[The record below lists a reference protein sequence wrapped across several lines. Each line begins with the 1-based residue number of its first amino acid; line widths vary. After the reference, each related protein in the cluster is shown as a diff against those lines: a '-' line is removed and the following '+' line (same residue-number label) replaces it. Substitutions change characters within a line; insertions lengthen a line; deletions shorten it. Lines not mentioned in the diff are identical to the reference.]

1 MTVLSEI
8 SVATSRDIVLVR
20 QQAKRAAVALG
31 LASQDQ
37 TRLATAV
44 SEVVRELLS
53 AGCKAQMQLI
63 LEEGRAAPLLLAR
76 MTIETDSC
84 SGVGSESKPSSMLS
98 VTSEG
103 LIAARRLVEHF
114 EFTLQSD
121 KAIVIELGKPIA
133 ARVGIETTAGI
144 RKALFEQARGS
155 STDLNAAFSDQNRE
169 LLASLQELQDKQQEL
184 QRLNLELQDTNRG
197 VVALYAELE
206 EKAEQLRAASE
217 AKSKFLTSVSHE
229 FRTPLNSILA
239 LSRLLLDRVDGSLEA
254 EQEKQV
260 AFIRRS
266 AETLLEFVNDL
277 LDLAKVEAGKVD
289 LHPSEF
295 LLSDF
300 IRSLRGVLKPLKAA
314 GGRVNLIFDDCEPVA
329 VIGDEGKLG
338 QILRNLISNALK
350 FTERGEVRVSVQVD
364 PERGNATFE
373 VRDSGIGIAR
383 EDQGRIFEEFEQIAG
398 TLQQTNK
405 GSGLGLALSQRLARL
420 MGGEISVTSAVGVGS
435 TFRVSLPFVFPH
447 AAKIPRAP
455 AAKGQVRVL
464 VVDDE
469 ETFRYVV
476 RQIVESEATF
486 ELIEAQNGK
495 EGLRRVERDQPDVLI
510 VDLQMPVMSGQEML
524 SALAADPQTRD
535 IPVIVS
541 TSLPI
546 TASLQEELQG
556 VSQLLSKTDLSK
568 DTLLDALRRCTGSA
582 GGRTE
587 NGRPPANFRR
597 EPMNGNASRT

>member
-1 MTVLSEI
+1 MTVLTEI
-8 SVATSRDIVLVR
+8 SVATSHDIVVVR
-20 QQAKRAAVALG
+20 QQAKRAAEALG
-31 LASQDQ
+31 LAPQDQ
-37 TRLATAV
+37 TRLATAA

-53 AGCKAQMQLI
+53 AGCKAHVQL
-63 LEEGRAAPLLLAR
+63 LVEERRTASLLLAC
-76 MTIETDSC
+76 MTVETDTCTRGGAKSA
-84 SGVGSESKPSSMLS
+84 SMLS

-103 LIAARRLVEHF
+103 MIAARRLVEHF

-121 KAIVIELGKPIA
+121 KATVIELGKPIA
-133 ARVGIETTAGI
+133 ARAGIEEIAGI
-144 RKALFEQARGS
+144 RKALFEQPRAS
-155 STDLNAAFSDQNRE
+155 SADLNAAFSDQNRE

-184 QRLNLELQDTNRG
+184 QRLNQELQDTNRG

-206 EKAEQLRAASE
+206 EKAEQLHAASE

-266 AETLLEFVNDL
+266 AENLLEFVNDL

-289 LHPSEF
+289 VHLSEF

-300 IRSLRGVLKPLKAA
+300 IRSLRGVLKPLKA
-314 GGRVNLIFDDCEPVA
+314 GGGPVELIFDDCEPVA

-373 VRDSGIGIAR
+373 VRDTGIGIAR

-398 TLQQTNK
+398 MLQQKNK
-405 GSGLGLALSQRLARL
+405 GSGLGLAVSQRLARL
-420 MGGEISVTSAVGVGS
+420 MGGEISVTSAVRVGS

-447 AAKIPRAP
+447 AAKIPRSP
-455 AAKGQVRVL
+455 PAKGQVRVL

-486 ELIEAQNGK
+486 ELIEAQNGE
-495 EGLRRVERDQPDVLI
+495 EGLRRIERDQPDALI
-510 VDLQMPVMSGQEML
+510 VDLQMPVMSGREML
-524 SALAADPQTRD
+524 TALAADPQTRD

-546 TASLQEELQG
+546 TASLREELPG
-556 VSQLLSKTDLSK
+556 VSHLLSKTDLSK
-568 DTLLDALRRCTGSA
+568 DILLDALRRCIGSSA
-582 GGRTE
+582 GRID
-587 NGRPPANFRR
+587 NARAPANFRR
-597 EPMNGNASRT
+597 EPVNGDATRT